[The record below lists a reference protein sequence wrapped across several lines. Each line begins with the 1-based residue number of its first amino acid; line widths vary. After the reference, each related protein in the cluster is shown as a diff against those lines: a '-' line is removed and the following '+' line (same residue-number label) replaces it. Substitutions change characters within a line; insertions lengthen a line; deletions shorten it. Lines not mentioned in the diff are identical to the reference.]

1 MEQWNVEFNS
11 LLQDPF
17 IDTTADD
24 DEDMFYRSQQDYEND
39 EGADTFF
46 EDLLSRAHLN
56 AAEGS
61 SSSDLDARH
70 TYTDQHL
77 AFQPDADDFP
87 LWRVSCTVC
96 REWFICQ

>member
-1 MEQWNVEFNS
+1 MKFNN

-24 DEDMFYRSQQDYEND
+24 DDDLFYQSHQDYKND
-39 EGADTFF
+39 EDADIFF

-56 AAEGS
+56 AAGGS

-87 LWRVSCTVC
+87 LWRVSCMVC
-96 REWFICQ
+96 WESFIFQ